1 MQRRALVVGIS
12 QYSKVSLGNFVSF
25 ANNANAIADIL
36 EPTFKV
42 QRLPEAVDG
51 DRVRVGKS
59 AVTYDRLQNELKELF
74 TATDLD
80 VVLFYFSGH
89 GLKGKQLF
97 PRTYLSASDSEGL
110 DDGYRRAFEIEDL
123 KSLLKNCPA
132 REQIVWLDCCYGGD
146 LANFAE
152 VCDRNDGKTRFI
164 ITASRSQD
172 PAYQEIVGE
181 MGVFTRVLV
190 SALARTGTTERRIT
204 CAAIED
210 AVREK
215 LQSLQYPQMPQFYR
229 TPNKIIEFWER
240 EAITKKDTPKKP
252 LKRSH
257 RPIDANYLTSKAV
270 KREIPRLLPY
280 LPNRHEQEFEFKQA
294 YKSYQ
299 EFLNQGLPRPLV
311 CIIHSDEFQTHDM
324 FFERLH
330 KYSVPQL
337 LGLDRNQKKIQTYF
351 LPCQNSKYGLET
363 QLCEELAKNVL
374 DSSYSSLEAINE
386 TFCKYPGPIIVCTHL
401 LTEHWQQEG
410 EILKKFLG
418 FWQGWPDLVL
428 GQQLIICLFVK
439 YQKKGRSSA
448 KRLSFSWLWNY
459 LKEILIPNY
468 YRRLNTKIYKQLT
481 ALSTSEFRQF
491 DRIYSIVLPELTG
504 ISRMHVEEWARS
516 KETIQFVGEDMTQ
529 KLISEIREMFESWE
543 HKTSSSTIP
552 MEDLAEN
559 LKNLLKALTDE
570 RGVA

>member
-1 MQRRALVVGIS
+1 MQRRALVVGVS

-42 QRLPEAVDG
+42 KRLPEAVDG
-51 DRVRVGKS
+51 DHVRVGKS
-59 AVTYDRLQNELKELF
+59 GVTCDRLQNELKELF

-97 PRTYLSASDSEGL
+97 PRTYLAASDSEGL

-132 REQIVWLDCCYGGD
+132 KEQIVWLDCCYGGD

-172 PAYQEIVGE
+172 PAYQEITGE
-181 MGVFTRVLV
+181 MGVFTRILV
-190 SALARTGTTERRIT
+190 EALARTGRRIT

-210 AVREK
+210 AVREN
-215 LQSLQYPQMPQFYR
+215 LQSMQYPQMPQFYR
-229 TPNKIIEFWER
+229 TPNKVIEFWEK
-240 EAITKKDTPKKP
+240 EATTKKDTSKKS
-252 LKRSH
+252 LKWSQRSTG
-257 RPIDANYLTSKAV
+257 ANYLPSKAV
-270 KREIPRLLPY
+270 KKEIPPLLPY
-280 LPNRHEQEFEFKQA
+280 LANRHEQELKLKQA

-299 EFLNQGLPRPLV
+299 ESLNQGSPRPLV
-311 CIIHSDEFQTHDM
+311 CIIHGDEFQTHDT
-324 FFERLH
+324 FFERLQ
-330 KYSVPQL
+330 KYSVPQI
-337 LGLDRNQKKIQTYF
+337 LGLDQNQKKIQTYL
-351 LPCQNSKYGLET
+351 LPCRNMWQLET
-363 QLCEELAKNVL
+363 QLSEELADSVL
-374 DSSYSSLEAINE
+374 GSGYSSLEAINE
-386 TFCKYPGPIIVCTHL
+386 TLCKYPVPVIVHTHL
-401 LTEHWQQEG
+401 LTQHWQEDR
-410 EILKKFLG
+410 EVLRKFLG
-418 FWQGWPDLVL
+418 FWQRWPDLVA

-439 YQKKGRSSA
+439 YQKKGRASTKKIS
-448 KRLSFSWLWNY
+448 LLWLWDY
-459 LKEILIPNY
+459 LKGLVIPDY
-468 YRRLNTKIYKQLT
+468 YRRLNTKIYKQIK
-481 ALSTSEFRQF
+481 ALNTSEFREF

-516 KETIQFVGEDMTQ
+516 KETIQFVGEDLIE
-529 KLISEIREMFESWE
+529 KLLIGIRDMFESWE
-543 HKTSSSTIP
+543 CKTSSSTMP
-552 MEDLAEN
+552 MENLAEN

>member
-1 MQRRALVVGIS
+1 MQRRALVVGVS

-42 QRLPEAVDG
+42 KRFPEAVDG
-51 DRVRVGKS
+51 DLVRVGKS
-59 AVTYDRLQNELKELF
+59 AVTCDRLQNELKELF

-89 GLKGKQLF
+89 GLNGKQLF
-97 PRTYLSASDSEGL
+97 PRTYLAASDSEGL

-132 REQIVWLDCCYGGD
+132 KEQIIWLDCCYGGD

-172 PAYQEIVGE
+172 PAYQEIAGE

-190 SALARTGTTERRIT
+190 SALARTGATERRIT

-215 LQSLQYPQMPQFYR
+215 LQSMQYPQMPQFYR

-240 EAITKKDTPKKP
+240 AAISKKDTPKKP
-252 LKRSH
+252 LKRSN

-280 LPNRHEQEFEFKQA
+280 LPNRREQEFELKRA

-299 EFLNQGLPRPLV
+299 EFLNQGGASSPSLY
-311 CIIHSDEFQTHDM
+311 
-324 FFERLH
+324 
-330 KYSVPQL
+330 YS
-337 LGLDRNQKKIQTYF
+337 
-351 LPCQNSKYGLET
+351 
-363 QLCEELAKNVL
+363 
-374 DSSYSSLEAINE
+374 
-386 TFCKYPGPIIVCTHL
+386 
-401 LTEHWQQEG
+401 
-410 EILKKFLG
+410 
-418 FWQGWPDLVL
+418 
-428 GQQLIICLFVK
+428 
-439 YQKKGRSSA
+439 
-448 KRLSFSWLWNY
+448 
-459 LKEILIPNY
+459 
-468 YRRLNTKIYKQLT
+468 
-481 ALSTSEFRQF
+481 
-491 DRIYSIVLPELTG
+491 
-504 ISRMHVEEWARS
+504 
-516 KETIQFVGEDMTQ
+516 
-529 KLISEIREMFESWE
+529 
-543 HKTSSSTIP
+543 
-552 MEDLAEN
+552 
-559 LKNLLKALTDE
+559 
-570 RGVA
+570 

>member
-1 MQRRALVVGIS
+1 MQRRALVVGVS

-36 EPTFKV
+36 VPTFKV
-42 QRLPEAVDG
+42 KRLPEAVDG

-59 AVTYDRLQNELKELF
+59 GVTYDRLQNELKELF

-89 GLKGKQLF
+89 GLRGKQLF
-97 PRTYLSASDSEGL
+97 PRTYLAASDSEGL
-110 DDGYRRAFEIEDL
+110 DDGYRRVFEIEDL

-132 REQIVWLDCCYGGD
+132 KEQIVWLDCCYGGD

-172 PAYQEIVGE
+172 PAYQEIAGE

-190 SALARTGTTERRIT
+190 NALARTGRRIT

-215 LQSLQYPQMPQFYR
+215 LQSMQYPQMPQFYR
-229 TPNKIIEFWER
+229 TPNKVIEFWEK
-240 EAITKKDTPKKP
+240 EATTKKDASKKS
-252 LKRSH
+252 LKWSQRSTG
-257 RPIDANYLTSKAV
+257 ANYLPSKAV
-270 KREIPRLLPY
+270 KKEIPPLLPY
-280 LPNRHEQEFEFKQA
+280 LANRHEQELKLKQA

-299 EFLNQGLPRPLV
+299 ESLNQGSPRPLV
-311 CIIHSDEFQTHDM
+311 CIIHGDEFQTHDT
-324 FFERLH
+324 FFERLQ

-337 LGLDRNQKKIQTYF
+337 LGLDQNQKKIPTYL
-351 LPCQNSKYGLET
+351 LPCRNMGQLET
-363 QLCEELAKNVL
+363 QLSEELADSVL
-374 DSSYSSLEAINE
+374 GSGYSSLEAINE
-386 TFCKYPGPIIVCTHL
+386 TLCKYPVPVIVHTHL
-401 LTEHWQQEG
+401 LTQHWQEDR
-410 EILKKFLG
+410 EVLRKFLG
-418 FWQGWPDLVL
+418 FWQRWPDLVA

-439 YQKKGRSSA
+439 YQKKGRAST
-448 KRLSFSWLWNY
+448 KKLSLFWLWDY
-459 LKEILIPNY
+459 LKGLLIPNY
-468 YRRLNTKIYKQLT
+468 YRRVNTKISKQIK
-481 ALSTSEFRQF
+481 ALSNSEFKQF

-516 KETIQFVGEDMTQ
+516 KETIQFVGEDTIE
-529 KLISEIREMFESWE
+529 KLLIGIRDMFESWE
-543 HKTSSSTIP
+543 RKTSSSTIP

>member
-1 MQRRALVVGIS
+1 MQRRALVVGVS

-42 QRLPEAVDG
+42 KRFPEAVDG
-51 DRVRVGKS
+51 DLVRVGKS
-59 AVTYDRLQNELKELF
+59 AVTCDRLQNELKELF

-97 PRTYLSASDSEGL
+97 PRTYLAASDSEGQ

-146 LANFAE
+146 LANFTE

-164 ITASRSQD
+164 ITASRTQD
-172 PAYQEIVGE
+172 PAYQEIAGE
-181 MGVFTRVLV
+181 MGVFTRVLG

-215 LQSLQYPQMPQFYR
+215 LQSMQYPQIPQFYR

-240 EAITKKDTPKKP
+240 DAIAKKDTPKKP
-252 LKRSH
+252 LKRSQ
-257 RPIDANYLTSKAV
+257 RSMDANYLASKAF

-280 LPNRHEQEFEFKQA
+280 LPNRHEQESKLKEA

-299 EFLNQGLPRPLV
+299 EFLNQGSSRPLV
-311 CIIHSDEFQTHDM
+311 CIIHGDEFQTHDTY
-324 FFERLH
+324 FERLQ

-337 LGLDRNQKKIQTYF
+337 LGLDRNQTAIQSYF
-351 LPCQNSKYGLET
+351 LACRNMGQLET
-363 QLCEELAKNVL
+363 QLREELANSVL
-374 DSSYSSLEAINE
+374 GSGYSSLGAINE
-386 TFCKYPGPIIVCTHL
+386 TFCKYPGPIIVRTHL
-401 LTEHWQQEG
+401 LTQHWLQDREV
-410 EILKKFLG
+410 LKKFLE
-418 FWQGWPDLVL
+418 FWQGWPDLVA

-439 YQKKGRSSA
+439 YEKKGRESA
-448 KRLSFSWLWNY
+448 KKSSFSWLWDH
-459 LKEILIPNY
+459 LKELLIPNHY
-468 YRRLNTKIYKQLT
+468 QRVNTKIYKQIK
-481 ALSTSEFRQF
+481 ALSNSEFKQF

-516 KETIQFVGEDMTQ
+516 KETRQFVGEDMIE
-529 KLISEIREMFESWE
+529 KLLIGIRDMFESWE
-543 HKTSSSTIP
+543 RKTSSSTIP
-552 MEDLAEN
+552 MEDLAKN
-559 LKNLLKALTDE
+559 LENLLKTLTDE
-570 RGVA
+570 RGLA